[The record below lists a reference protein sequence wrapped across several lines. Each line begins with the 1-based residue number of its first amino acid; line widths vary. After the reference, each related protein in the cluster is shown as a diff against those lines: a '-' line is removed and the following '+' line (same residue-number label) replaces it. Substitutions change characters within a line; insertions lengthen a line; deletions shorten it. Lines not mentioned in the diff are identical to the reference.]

1 MSWDAFQR
9 EALAE
14 LGLSAWVP
22 HVPGSEPPPPPDVPL
37 ENPVQEARAKAVMA
51 ELRCLTCQNQSIADS
66 NAAQAQ
72 AMRMEVRDRI
82 AAGEEPDVVR
92 AFFVE
97 RYGDWVSFVPPARN
111 DTALLWA
118 APLLFLA
125 LGVAL
130 VARRFR
136 R

>member
-1 MSWDAFQR
+1 MKRLAI
-9 EALAE
+9 ALLLVTAAP
-14 LGLSAWVP
+14 SVA
-22 HVPGSEPPPPPDVPL
+22 EPPPPPDVPL
-37 ENPVQEARAKAVMA
+37 ADPAAEARARAVMA

-66 NAAQAQ
+66 GASQAQ
-72 AMRMEVRDRI
+72 AMRMEVREKI
-82 AAGEEPDVVR
+82 AAGEDPEAVR
-92 AFFVE
+92 GWFVE
-97 RYGDWVSFVPPARN
+97 RYGDWVSFVPPARE

-125 LGVAL
+125 IGVAL

>member
-1 MSWDAFQR
+1 VR
-9 EALAE
+9 ALFVA
-14 LGLSAWVP
+14 LLLVA
-22 HVPGSEPPPPPDVPL
+22 GSPAVAEPPPPPDVPL
-37 ENPVQEARAKAVMA
+37 ADPSKEATAKSLMG

-72 AMRMEVRDRI
+72 AMRVEVRERI
-82 AAGEEPDVVR
+82 AAGDSPQEVR
-92 AFFVE
+92 DFFVE
-97 RYGDWVSFVPPARN
+97 RYGDWVSFVPPARE

-118 APLLFLA
+118 APLLFLVLGA
-125 LGVAL
+125 LL

>member
-1 MSWDAFQR
+1 MRAAAIALLLIAASP
-9 EALAE
+9 ALA
-14 LGLSAWVP
+14 
-22 HVPGSEPPPPPDVPL
+22 EPPPPPDVPL
-37 ENPVQEARAKAVMA
+37 ENPMLEARAKAVMA

-72 AMRMEVRDRI
+72 AMRMEVRERI
-82 AAGEEPDVVR
+82 AAGEEPEAVR

>member
-1 MSWDAFQR
+1 MRAAAIALLLIAASP
-9 EALAE
+9 ALA
-14 LGLSAWVP
+14 
-22 HVPGSEPPPPPDVPL
+22 EPPPPPDVPL
-37 ENPVQEARAKAVMA
+37 ENPMLEARAKAVMA
-51 ELRCLTCQNQSIADS
+51 ELRCLTCQNQSIANS

-82 AAGEEPDVVR
+82 AAGEEPDAVR

-111 DTALLWA
+111 DTALLCS

-130 VARRFR
+130 VARLFR

>member
-1 MSWDAFQR
+1 MRAAAIALLLIAASP
-9 EALAE
+9 ALA
-14 LGLSAWVP
+14 
-22 HVPGSEPPPPPDVPL
+22 EPPPPPDVPL
-37 ENPVQEARAKAVMA
+37 ENPMLEARAKAVMA

-82 AAGEEPDVVR
+82 AAGEEPEAVR

>member
-1 MSWDAFQR
+1 MRLAAAVSLLLMMAVP
-9 EALAE
+9 ALA
-14 LGLSAWVP
+14 
-22 HVPGSEPPPPPDVPL
+22 EPPPPPDVPL
-37 ENPVQEARAKAVMA
+37 VNPGQEAAARQLMG

-72 AMRMEVRDRI
+72 AMRMEVRERI
-82 AAGEEPDVVR
+82 AAGEQPEAVR
-92 AFFVE
+92 AYFVE
-97 RYGDWVSFVPPARN
+97 RYGDWVSFVPPARE

-125 LGVAL
+125 VGVAL
-130 VARRFR
+130 LARRIR

>member
-1 MSWDAFQR
+1 MRAAAI
-9 EALAE
+9 ALLLIAA
-14 LGLSAWVP
+14 SPAVA
-22 HVPGSEPPPPPDVPL
+22 EPPPPPDVPL
-37 ENPVQEARAKAVMA
+37 ENPVLEARAKAVMA
-51 ELRCLTCQNQSIADS
+51 ELRCLTCQNQTIADS

-82 AAGEEPDVVR
+82 AAGDEPDAVR
-92 AFFVE
+92 GFFVE

>member
-1 MSWDAFQR
+1 MRVFLIGLLLLAGAP
-9 EALAE
+9 AL
-14 LGLSAWVP
+14 
-22 HVPGSEPPPPPDVPL
+22 SEPPPPPDVPL
-37 ENPVQEARAKAVMA
+37 ADPAKEAVAKQVMG

-72 AMRMEVRDRI
+72 TMRVEVRERI
-82 AAGEEPDVVR
+82 AAGEDPDAVR

-97 RYGDWVSFVPPARN
+97 RYGDWVSFVPPARE

-125 LGVAL
+125 LGAVL
-130 VARRFR
+130 MWRRIKR
-136 R
+136 

>member
-1 MSWDAFQR
+1 VRA
-9 EALAE
+9 ALVA
-14 LGLSAWVP
+14 LLLLAGSPAWA
-22 HVPGSEPPPPPDVPL
+22 EPPVPPDVPL
-37 ENPVQEARAKAVMA
+37 QDPAREEIARKLMG

-66 NAAQAQ
+66 GAAQAQ
-72 AMRMEVRDRI
+72 TMRVEVRERV
-82 AAGEEPDVVR
+82 AAGEDPEEIR

-97 RYGDWVSFVPPARN
+97 RYGDWVSFVPPARE

-125 LGVAL
+125 LGAAL
-130 VARRFR
+130 LARRIR

>member
-1 MSWDAFQR
+1 MRSLAI
-9 EALAE
+9 ALLLAVAAP
-14 LGLSAWVP
+14 SVA
-22 HVPGSEPPPPPDVPL
+22 EPPPPPDVPL
-37 ENPVQEARAKAVMA
+37 SDPSAEARARAVMS

-66 NAAQAQ
+66 GASQAQ
-72 AMRMEVRDRI
+72 AMRTEVRTRI
-82 AAGEEPDVVR
+82 AAGEDPEQVR
-92 AFFVE
+92 AWFVD
-97 RYGDWVSFVPPARN
+97 RYGDWVSFVPPARE

-125 LGVAL
+125 IGLAL

>member
-1 MSWDAFQR
+1 MRAAAIALLLIAASP
-9 EALAE
+9 ALA
-14 LGLSAWVP
+14 
-22 HVPGSEPPPPPDVPL
+22 EPPPPPDVPL
-37 ENPVQEARAKAVMA
+37 ENPVLEARAKAVMA

-82 AAGEEPDVVR
+82 AAGEEPEAVR

>member
-1 MSWDAFQR
+1 MRAAAIALLLIAASP
-9 EALAE
+9 ALA
-14 LGLSAWVP
+14 
-22 HVPGSEPPPPPDVPL
+22 EPPPPPDVPL
-37 ENPVQEARAKAVMA
+37 ENPMLEARAKAVMA

-82 AAGEEPDVVR
+82 AAGEEPDAVR

>member
-1 MSWDAFQR
+1 MKAFAIALLLIAAGP
-9 EALAE
+9 ALA
-14 LGLSAWVP
+14 
-22 HVPGSEPPPPPDVPL
+22 EPPPPPDVPL
-37 ENPVQEARAKAVMA
+37 SNPLLEQRAKAVMG

-72 AMRMEVRDRI
+72 AMRMEVRERI
-82 AAGEEPDVVR
+82 AAGEEPEAVR